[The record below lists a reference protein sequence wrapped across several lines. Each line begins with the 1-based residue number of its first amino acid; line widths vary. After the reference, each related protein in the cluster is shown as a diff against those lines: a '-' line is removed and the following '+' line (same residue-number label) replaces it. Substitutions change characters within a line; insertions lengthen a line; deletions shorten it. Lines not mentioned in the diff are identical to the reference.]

1 MKLPSCN
8 PMWRVQETV
17 TQHFK
22 QSRIK
27 TGGNSL
33 TEIKRLKPVPN
44 RYSVVS
50 YKNTQT
56 HSLRERERDGM
67 LRCRRRRFDGDGGGW
82 GPNCSLLCSQSIL
95 LSSTMS
101 VSLSSVWFVFTFHSS
116 VWLLRKRK
124 KKLPCIFFP
133 IQFQLFRFFRL
144 CLVAKKTQEISAM
157 HFFFLITAIFFK
169 TLFGCQENARNKS
182 VAFFLITDIL
192 FVFLDCV
199 WLLRKRKK

>member
-1 MKLPSCN
+1 
-8 PMWRVQETV
+8 MWRVQETV

-133 IQFQLFRFFRL
+133 FQFQLFRFFRL
-144 CLVAKKTQEISAM
+144 CLVAKITQEISAM
-157 HFFFLITAIFFK
+157 HFSFFNYCYFFLFLRLCLVTKKTQELHFF
-169 TLFGCQENARNKS
+169 
-182 VAFFLITDIL
+182 
-192 FVFLDCV
+192 
-199 WLLRKRKK
+199 